1 MKIIDMHCDT
11 FSLLYQNPKEELKKN
26 NLAIDLEKL
35 KKGEYMAQCF
45 AMFVPF
51 SSSSFISNM

>member
-11 FSLLYQNPKEELKKN
+11 FSLLYQNPNEELKKN

-35 KKGEYMAQCF
+35 KKGGIYG
-45 AMFVPF
+45 AMFCYVCPLF
-51 SSSSFISNM
+51 VSSFISNM